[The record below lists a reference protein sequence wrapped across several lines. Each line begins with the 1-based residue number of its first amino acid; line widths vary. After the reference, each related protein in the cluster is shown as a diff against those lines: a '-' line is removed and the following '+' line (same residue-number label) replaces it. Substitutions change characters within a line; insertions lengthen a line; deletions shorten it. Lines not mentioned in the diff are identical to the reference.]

1 MNEIK
6 IYRIRGLALFSHDK
20 YPEWRKFEIEV
31 RALKPEHAVEIVYS
45 MLGSRHK
52 IKRKNIK
59 ILDVSEISVNEAR
72 NKFIRELS
80 EIEGFEIVR

>member
-1 MNEIK
+1 
-6 IYRIRGLALFSHDK
+6 RGLALFANDK

-31 RALKPEHAVEIVYS
+31 RALKPQHAEEIAYS
-45 MLGSRHK
+45 LLGSRHK

-59 ILDVSEISVNEAR
+59 ILDIKEISLNEVR

-80 EIEGFEIVR
+80 EAEGFEIVR